1 MHWLT
6 GAFLDLPPRLTAR
19 QMRALVRFGV
29 ILRWIALAFAGLAG
43 LLGPRPPDLLAAE
56 ILAAVIYNGLLTG
69 VAVRASDE
77 ALRGVALVTTIIDQ
91 LFCLTF
97 IGLYNIVPGGH
108 QVAAYVPGMIEAV
121 AFFGAAGAALST
133 GIFVTGIAV
142 AQASAAVIGRGPFD
156 SMGVFASTM
165 IVVLIG
171 ICLGGVSEVLAR
183 SAGEDAP
190 RHGIVWSPA
199 VPPRPQLSRREHDVL
214 RLVAEGCSNAT
225 IATRLGVSERAVKTC
240 LERLLTQVKA
250 RNRAEAVAAAIRNG
264 LL

>member
-1 MHWLT
+1 VHWLA
-6 GAFLDLPPRLTAR
+6 GAFLFLPPRLTAR
-19 QMRALVRFGV
+19 QMRALMRLGV

-43 LLGPRPPDLLAAE
+43 LLGPRPPNLLAAE

-69 VAVRASDE
+69 VAARASDD
-77 ALRGVALVTTIIDQ
+77 ALRGVALVTTVIDQ

-183 SAGEDAP
+183 SAGEDAR
-190 RHGIVWSPA
+190 RHAIVWSPA
-199 VPPRPQLSRREHDVL
+199 APRPQLSRREQDVL

-225 IATRLGVSERAVKTC
+225 IAVRLGVSERVVKTC